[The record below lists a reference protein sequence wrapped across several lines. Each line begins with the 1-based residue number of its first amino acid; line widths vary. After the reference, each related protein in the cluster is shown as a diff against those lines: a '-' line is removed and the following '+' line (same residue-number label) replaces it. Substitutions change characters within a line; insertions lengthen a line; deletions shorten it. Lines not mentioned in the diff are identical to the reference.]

1 MEAPNGGG
9 GRLNGLIDGGERP
22 GSCATLVFA
31 LYSRRTE
38 AEAVLCAKHFN
49 QVGKVNGRASCIT
62 YPNTNQDYS
71 CSRASCATTD
81 GTNIRWSDLTIR
93 NCFTKSGT
101 KDPVHV
107 AQYYRQNSYADV
119 MDYQGAWWQCNFSA
133 FEGNQ
138 RILGESLHLTP
149 NQDP

>member
-1 MEAPNGGG
+1 MNCFLQGHITFA
-9 GRLNGLIDGGERP
+9 LV
-22 GSCATLVFA
+22 ALVFA

-49 QVGKVNGRASCIT
+49 QIGKVNGRAYIRLPQPALPILIPIKTTHARGLLVRLPMEPT
-62 YPNTNQDYS
+62 YD
-71 CSRASCATTD
+71 
-81 GTNIRWSDLTIR
+81 
-93 NCFTKSGT
+93 SGT

-138 RILGESLHLTP
+138 RIWASLHLTP

>member
-1 MEAPNGGG
+1 MNCFLQGHITFA
-9 GRLNGLIDGGERP
+9 LV
-22 GSCATLVFA
+22 ALVFA

-49 QVGKVNGRASCIT
+49 QIGKVNGRASCIT

-138 RILGESLHLTP
+138 RILGESPPHSKPGSIT
-149 NQDP
+149 

>member
-1 MEAPNGGG
+1 MNCFQRGHITFA
-9 GRLNGLIDGGERP
+9 LV
-22 GSCATLVFA
+22 ALVFA

-49 QVGKVNGRASCIT
+49 QVGKPALPILIPIKTTHARGLLVRLPMEPT
-62 YPNTNQDYS
+62 YD
-71 CSRASCATTD
+71 
-81 GTNIRWSDLTIR
+81 
-93 NCFTKSGT
+93 SGT

-138 RILGESLHLTP
+138 RILGCT
-149 NQDP
+149 DCYAV